1 MMGHGQGDPH
11 PRGATLRL
19 EAAREALAG
28 LGEVL
33 HEASGPE
40 LAGLMGD
47 LDAVAAQASA
57 GRASV
62 AVEAVRRG
70 ECSGGEVHAWV
81 REHAPSL
88 RQGGAA
94 SVARLAHEVAGA
106 RSGSGLDASLG
117 PDPQS
122 PVGVVW
128 SQVASGALDAS
139 TATSVLR
146 ESARLVPLLRPD
158 TVPTVTTA
166 LVDLA
171 QQWGP
176 SLMRRLRP
184 RLLADHGHHGALDDL
199 QHRLTAA
206 ARLSMPHLESGDLT
220 EYQLWM
226 TPDQAATLEAAIG
239 PLTAPAPNPETG
251 EADLRPAGQRRVE
264 ALTQVCQAASGIDA
278 ATRHRLRSDPARHH
292 HPGRPPRRHRRRR
305 GPRHVADGTLLAPD
319 TLRRLACDAALIP
332 HVLGTE
338 NEPLT
343 LGRVARLFTR
353 AQRRHLWLRDRGCT
367 WPGCTAPPAWA
378 RAHHVRHWADDGPT
392 DTTNAALLC
401 QRHHTTVH
409 RRRLW
414 ADVPPPPTTTAA
426 TSPGTWS
433 TAPTT
438 EPTHPRRPRPRPPH
452 HRRHCRRRLAS
463 GTTTPTST
471 STSGGPPSTST
482 TGPSPP
488 PDGGPQ
494 NVPTCLRACSAAAST
509 SSP

>member
-1 MMGHGQGDPH
+1 M
-11 PRGATLRL
+11 
-19 EAAREALAG
+19 
-28 LGEVL
+28 
-33 HEASGPE
+33 
-40 LAGLMGD
+40 
-47 LDAVAAQASA
+47 SA
-57 GRASV
+57 PV
-62 AVEAVRRG
+62 
-70 ECSGGEVHAWV
+70 GEVHAWV

-264 ALTQVCQAASGIDA
+264 ALTQVCQAAGGIDA
-278 ATRHRLRSDPARHH
+278 ETHAADGAAGSTTALHVTITLADLRA
-292 HPGRPPRRHRRRR
+292 GT
-305 GPRHVADGTLLAPD
+305 GAGEVLGTVADGTLLAPD

-414 ADVPPPPTTTAA
+414 AEVRQRPDDNGRHVTWDLVDGSYDRHPDQLDRERPHAPPPTV
-426 TSPGTWS
+426 G
-433 TAPTT
+433 
-438 EPTHPRRPRPRPPH
+438 
-452 HRRHCRRRLAS
+452 HRARLAR
-463 GTTTPTST
+463 G
-471 STSGGPPSTST
+471 
-482 TGPSPP
+482 
-488 PDGGPQ
+488 
-494 NVPTCLRACSAAAST
+494 A
-509 SSP
+509 